1 MARLR
6 LGNARDNGYFAAGF
20 DPVMIVAQICAMQA
34 LLYLGLGAW
43 LLLLNG
49 LAGRPATA
57 VGLEQVFSAK
67 ALRMSQPG
75 GVVALVAFFLNALA
89 GGGFLVLVVERAK
102 KCLDFTATY
111 HILHLVFCTLYDG
124 WPEGWEWWVVMITN
138 VIVMSLLGEYL
149 CMRSEMRE
157 IPLFSHR

>member
-75 GVVALVAFFLNALA
+75 GVAALVAFFLNALA
-89 GGGFLVLVVERAK
+89 GGGFLVLETNFR
-102 KCLDFTATY
+102 
-111 HILHLVFCTLYDG
+111 LYAY
-124 WPEGWEWWVVMITN
+124 TN
-138 VIVMSLLGEYL
+138 SSLWARVLQLFLRVDYMLPNLIVA
-149 CMRSEMRE
+149 R
-157 IPLFSHR
+157 